1 MGLTLEDVAQRSGY
15 SQATISRVVNNSA
28 AVSPEVRA
36 AVEKAIKDLGYLTR
50 RSRAGAAAEQVI
62 EVILHRSGSVEQI
75 DAGAKGVAVGR
86 LADVSPETI
95 LTPQWQL
102 GNDFHLRILNGIVAE
117 MKQRGGKAQLQFT
130 SDLASPA
137 LLQTLAKGA
146 SPVLLVGEGGSGL
159 DQLLSR
165 CRRPLVLVD
174 MLAEGGGHEAV
185 TTDNLAGI
193 GLAVE
198 HLATLGHRRVAFI
211 GGGDLPAERERS
223 VAFIYHAH
231 RLGLELDPQW
241 RDVRYDHIEST
252 AERLIGLLGQAQRPS
267 GIVCGN
273 DYGALAVLR
282 AAGRLGIAVPRQLSV
297 VGFDDVAMA
306 ALATPALTCVRVE
319 SEDIGRT
326 AVRLL
331 LSQRSGMA
339 MHGCIVRLTPRL
351 MVRESTAAPE
361 ANQQRT

>member
-28 AVSPEVRA
+28 GVRPEVRA

-75 DAGAKGVAVGR
+75 DVDAKGVAVGP

-117 MKQRGGKAQLQFT
+117 MKVRGGKAQLQFT

-137 LLQTLAKGA
+137 LQQSLAKGA
-146 SPVLLVGEGGSGL
+146 APVLLVGEGGAGL
-159 DQLLSR
+159 EQLLAR
-165 CRRPLVLVD
+165 CRRPVVLVD
-174 MLAEGGGHEAV
+174 MLGVGDGHEAV

-198 HLATLGHRRVAFI
+198 HLASLGHRRIAYI
-211 GGGDLPAERERS
+211 GGSDLPANRERG
-223 VAFIYHAH
+223 VAFVYHSH
-231 RLGLELDPQW
+231 RLGLETDPQW
-241 RDVRYDHIEST
+241 RDVHYDHIEST
-252 AERLIGLLGQAQRPS
+252 AERLVGLLGQAQRPT
-267 GIVCGN
+267 GIVCCN

-282 AAGRLGIAVPRQLSV
+282 AAGRLGVSVPRELSV

-306 ALATPALTCVRVE
+306 ALSTPALTCVRVD

-339 MHGCIVRLTPRL
+339 AHGCIVRLTPRL
-351 MVRESTAAPE
+351 IVRESTAPPAG
-361 ANQQRT
+361 

>member
-28 AVSPEVRA
+28 GVSPEVRS

-62 EVILHRSGSVEQI
+62 EVILHRSGGVEQI
-75 DAGAKGVAVGR
+75 DAGAKGVAVGP
-86 LADVSPETI
+86 LVDASPETI
-95 LTPQWQL
+95 LTPQWHL

-117 MKQRGGKAQLQFT
+117 MKVRGGKAQLQFT
-130 SDLASPA
+130 SDLSSPA
-137 LLQTLAKGA
+137 LVQTLSKGTA
-146 SPVLLVGEGGSGL
+146 PVLLVGEGGEGL
-159 DQLLSR
+159 EQLLAR
-165 CRRPLVLVD
+165 CRRQVVLVD
-174 MLAEGGGHEAV
+174 MLGDLGAHEAV

-193 GLAVE
+193 GQAVE
-198 HLATLGHRRVAFI
+198 HLVSLGHRRIAFV
-211 GGGDLPAERERS
+211 GGGDLPANRERGD
-223 VAFIYHAH
+223 AFVYHAH
-231 RLGLELDPQW
+231 RLGVELDPQW
-241 RDVRYDHIEST
+241 RDVHYDHIEST
-252 AERLIGLLGQAQRPS
+252 AERLVGLLGLPQRPT
-267 GIVCGN
+267 GIVCCN

-282 AAGRLGIAVPRQLSV
+282 AAGRLGVSVPRQLSV

-339 MHGCIVRLTPRL
+339 AHGCIVRLTPRL
-351 MVRESTAAPE
+351 VVRESTAPPAG
-361 ANQQRT
+361 